1 VHSPRTQQQQ
11 EYQIVTN
18 EVQKYISK
26 KRNLVIK
33 MYHCNNMLPV
43 NTSLQNLFN
52 IMKHNNNAVSALA
65 FLFAHESLN
74 RATLVEQ
81 MT

>member
-1 VHSPRTQQQQ
+1 
-11 EYQIVTN
+11 
-18 EVQKYISK
+18 
-26 KRNLVIK
+26 